1 MNIQYEDMEGFLHS
15 CKQLNIKLF
24 KDASVPDYPPP
35 EDPDDTAERYEM
47 NNFQLMC
54 KNCYKVFPDEKALK
68 KHTWGCT
75 RPRNFKC
82 RFCDKSF
89 RHKNDIQNHERFHTG
104 EKPFACGE
112 CGKTFTL
119 KCTLVE
125 HIKASARFN
134 STGSL
139 S

>member
-1 MNIQYEDMEGFLHS
+1 MEPFKAKYIIR
-15 CKQLNIKLF
+15 CLF
-24 KDASVPDYPPP
+24 WFSP
-35 EDPDDTAERYEM
+35 
-47 NNFQLMC
+47 Q
-54 KNCYKVFPDEKALK
+54 VFPDEKSLK

-134 STGSL
+134 STRSL

>member
-1 MNIQYEDMEGFLHS
+1 MPQ
-15 CKQLNIKLF
+15 
-24 KDASVPDYPPP
+24 
-35 EDPDDTAERYEM
+35 
-47 NNFQLMC
+47 
-54 KNCYKVFPDEKALK
+54 VFPDEKALK